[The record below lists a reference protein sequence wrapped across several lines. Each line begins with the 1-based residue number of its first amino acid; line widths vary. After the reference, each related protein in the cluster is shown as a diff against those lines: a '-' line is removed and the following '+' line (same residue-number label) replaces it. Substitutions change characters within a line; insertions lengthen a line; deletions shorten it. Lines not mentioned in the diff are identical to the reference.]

1 MKKLVSDAGCFC
13 KPLNSKDPFWI
24 LQASVML
31 YCNHFARWW
40 WSQSKGKRR
49 ELRKDGDCQESL
61 ILAENEWGG
70 EMHMSCETWST
81 HVGREVPKSRVISTL
96 PWHCVASGSLLCVW
110 ILGALLSPTKTWD
123 FPVYSLV
130 YTNGKL
136 EHNEFS
142 FSQWGVLDVIMQ
154 QGFLKCDVIN
164 KWNYIPKYKFFFGF
178 LNKYVLLFSYMLSN
192 ELYLKFSGME

>member
-1 MKKLVSDAGCFC
+1 
-13 KPLNSKDPFWI
+13 
-24 LQASVML
+24 ML

-61 ILAENEWGG
+61 ILAENERGG

-130 YTNGKL
+130 YTNGNL

-142 FSQWGVLDVIMQ
+142 FSQWGALDVIMQ

-164 KWNYIPKYKFFFGF
+164 KWNYISI
-178 LNKYVLLFSYMLSN
+178 NFSLV
-192 ELYLKFSGME
+192 F